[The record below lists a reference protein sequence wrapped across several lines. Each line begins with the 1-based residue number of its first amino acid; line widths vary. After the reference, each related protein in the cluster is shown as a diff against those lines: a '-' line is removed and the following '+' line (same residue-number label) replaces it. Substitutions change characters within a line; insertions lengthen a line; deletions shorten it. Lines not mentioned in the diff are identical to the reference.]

1 MNQGLNALVAWL
13 DTTAVHQTMQTV
25 EWAVPAVQ
33 TVHILALA
41 AVFASSLVLSL
52 RAFQL
57 AGTYWSPAQ
66 WAARLNGWI
75 GGGLVMLL
83 LSGILMISGEP
94 GRSLD
99 NALFQIKMLLLLL
112 ALVLFFALARSLRG
126 LDGPGQ
132 RAPGAVRLLAGLLML
147 VWCAMMICGRWIA
160 YT

>member
-1 MNQGLNALVAWL
+1 MMNLISALVAWL
-13 DTTAVHQTMQTV
+13 DTTALHQTMQTV

-33 TVHILALA
+33 TVHILAIA

-57 AGTYWSPAQ
+57 AGTDWSPAR

-75 GGGLVMLL
+75 GGGLVVLL
-83 LSGILMISGEP
+83 VSGALMITGEP
-94 GRSLD
+94 GRSLN
-99 NALFQIKMLLLLL
+99 NALFQTKMLLLLL
-112 ALVLFFALARSLRG
+112 ALALFFALTRSVRTFVA
-126 LDGPGQ
+126 PGQ
-132 RAPGAVRLLAGLLML
+132 RTSASVRLLAGLLML